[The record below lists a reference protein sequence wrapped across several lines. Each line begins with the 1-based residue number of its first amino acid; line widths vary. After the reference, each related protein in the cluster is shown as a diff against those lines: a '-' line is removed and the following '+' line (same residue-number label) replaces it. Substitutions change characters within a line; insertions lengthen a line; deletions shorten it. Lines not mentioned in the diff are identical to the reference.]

1 MFPLRDC
8 PTSGRCQP
16 RISRSEADGLL
27 ELLDREQQVTP
38 VAAMVDAALAA
49 GDSDRLIAILGR
61 AVLRED
67 AEFHA

>member
-1 MFPLRDC
+1 
-8 PTSGRCQP
+8 
-16 RISRSEADGLL
+16 
-27 ELLDREQQVTP
+27 
-38 VAAMVDAALAA
+38 MVDAALAA